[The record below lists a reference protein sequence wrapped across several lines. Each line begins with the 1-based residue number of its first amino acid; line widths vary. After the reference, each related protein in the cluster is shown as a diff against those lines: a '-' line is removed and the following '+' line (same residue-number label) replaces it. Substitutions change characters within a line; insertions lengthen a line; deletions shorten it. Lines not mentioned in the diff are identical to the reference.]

1 MRDFRQAFRMMREV
15 YKVANILVCD
25 DDKDIVEAISI
36 YLEQE
41 GYTVIKAYDG
51 VEAINV
57 LRSQPVDLLI
67 IDIMMP
73 KLDGIR
79 ATLKIREE
87 NPLPIIILSAKSE
100 DADKILG
107 LNVGADDYVTKPF
120 NPLELVARVK
130 SQLRR
135 YTRLG
140 AAIPVENAHIY
151 ETGGLSI
158 NDDLKEVR
166 VDGDVVKLTPIE
178 YNILLL
184 LMKNQGRVFS
194 INQIYENIWNEE
206 AVITDNNEDITS
218 YKEYATV
225 EESKA
230 SKFQYTDLTINS
242 LKYMMTEAAVKNIYG
257 TPVSEYESTEKDSN
271 ANAEYSEKVCS
282 YNDLTLIFVK
292 FTDDGRTAGKNE
304 NGTYKLTA
312 AASVSDKDV
321 FSRGL
326 KVGMSV
332 DSILSVYYRDQD
344 YKNNYYTSDDSTAV
358 LGKYLYG
365 SFTLDELDKVNTKD
379 AIAYGLINFNGYDSD
394 ETADNYIIEFTYFA
408 PDYKNGTAS
417 VDDDFA
423 QIAFD
428 IDNNGVITAIRWY
441 YYPQQ

>member
-1 MRDFRQAFRMMREV
+1 MNTT
-15 YKVANILVCD
+15 NIFKQFIKNTVG
-25 DDKDIVEAISI
+25 KFTRIKFTKNGTIRKITGIAAIISI
-36 YLEQE
+36 MA
-41 GYTVIKAYDG
+41 GTTACG
-51 VEAINV
+51 N
-57 LRSQPVDLLI
+57 R
-67 IDIMMP
+67 
-73 KLDGIR
+73 
-79 ATLKIREE
+79 T
-87 NPLPIIILSAKSE
+87 
-100 DADKILG
+100 
-107 LNVGADDYVTKPF
+107 
-120 NPLELVARVK
+120 
-130 SQLRR
+130 
-135 YTRLG
+135 
-140 AAIPVENAHIY
+140 
-151 ETGGLSI
+151 
-158 NDDLKEVR
+158 
-166 VDGDVVKLTPIE
+166 
-178 YNILLL
+178 
-184 LMKNQGRVFS
+184 
-194 INQIYENIWNEE
+194 E
-206 AVITDNNEDITS
+206 AVITDDNEDITS

-257 TPVSEYESTEKDSN
+257 TPVSEYESTEKDT
-271 ANAEYSEKVCS
+271 NAEAEYLEKVCS

-394 ETADNYIIEFTYFA
+394 ETADNYIIDFTYFA
-408 PDYKNGTAS
+408 PDYKNGTA
-417 VDDDFA
+417 
-423 QIAFD
+423 
-428 IDNNGVITAIRWY
+428 
-441 YYPQQ
+441 

>member
-1 MRDFRQAFRMMREV
+1 MNTT
-15 YKVANILVCD
+15 NIFKQFTKNTVGKFTRIKFTKNSTIRKITGIAAIISIMAGTTACGNRT
-25 DDKDIVEAISI
+25 EAI
-36 YLEQE
+36 
-41 GYTVIKAYDG
+41 
-51 VEAINV
+51 
-57 LRSQPVDLLI
+57 
-67 IDIMMP
+67 
-73 KLDGIR
+73 
-79 ATLKIREE
+79 
-87 NPLPIIILSAKSE
+87 
-100 DADKILG
+100 
-107 LNVGADDYVTKPF
+107 
-120 NPLELVARVK
+120 
-130 SQLRR
+130 
-135 YTRLG
+135 
-140 AAIPVENAHIY
+140 
-151 ETGGLSI
+151 
-158 NDDLKEVR
+158 
-166 VDGDVVKLTPIE
+166 
-178 YNILLL
+178 
-184 LMKNQGRVFS
+184 
-194 INQIYENIWNEE
+194 
-206 AVITDNNEDITS
+206 ITDNNEDITS

-332 DSILSVYYRDQD
+332 DSILSVYYRDKD

>member
-1 MRDFRQAFRMMREV
+1 M
-15 YKVANILVCD
+15 
-25 DDKDIVEAISI
+25 
-36 YLEQE
+36 
-41 GYTVIKAYDG
+41 
-51 VEAINV
+51 
-57 LRSQPVDLLI
+57 
-67 IDIMMP
+67 
-73 KLDGIR
+73 
-79 ATLKIREE
+79 LKR
-87 NPLPIIILSAKSE
+87 NL
-100 DADKILG
+100 
-107 LNVGADDYVTKPF
+107 
-120 NPLELVARVK
+120 
-130 SQLRR
+130 
-135 YTRLG
+135 
-140 AAIPVENAHIY
+140 
-151 ETGGLSI
+151 
-158 NDDLKEVR
+158 
-166 VDGDVVKLTPIE
+166 
-178 YNILLL
+178 
-184 LMKNQGRVFS
+184 
-194 INQIYENIWNEE
+194 
-206 AVITDNNEDITS
+206 
-218 YKEYATV
+218 
-225 EESKA
+225 
-230 SKFQYTDLTINS
+230 
-242 LKYMMTEAAVKNIYG
+242 
-257 TPVSEYESTEKDSN
+257 
-271 ANAEYSEKVCS
+271 EKVCS

>member
-1 MRDFRQAFRMMREV
+1 MTTKEV
-15 YKVANILVCD
+15 IAQGGIEKIGLKGSFLKLTLPNGEKKVLE
-25 DDKDIVEAISI
+25 KDIPEHTIGVEFILNTLISPEYGAIKSLDEINAVGHRMVHGGERFSESVLLNKEVLEAFAACNDLAPLHNPANLKGATNIFKQFTKNTVGKFTRIKFTKNGTIRKITGIAAIISI
-36 YLEQE
+36 MA
-41 GYTVIKAYDG
+41 GTTACG
-51 VEAINV
+51 N
-57 LRSQPVDLLI
+57 R
-67 IDIMMP
+67 
-73 KLDGIR
+73 
-79 ATLKIREE
+79 T
-87 NPLPIIILSAKSE
+87 
-100 DADKILG
+100 
-107 LNVGADDYVTKPF
+107 
-120 NPLELVARVK
+120 
-130 SQLRR
+130 
-135 YTRLG
+135 
-140 AAIPVENAHIY
+140 
-151 ETGGLSI
+151 
-158 NDDLKEVR
+158 
-166 VDGDVVKLTPIE
+166 
-178 YNILLL
+178 
-184 LMKNQGRVFS
+184 
-194 INQIYENIWNEE
+194 E

-332 DSILSVYYRDQD
+332 DSILSVYYRDKD

>member
-1 MRDFRQAFRMMREV
+1 M
-15 YKVANILVCD
+15 
-25 DDKDIVEAISI
+25 
-36 YLEQE
+36 
-41 GYTVIKAYDG
+41 
-51 VEAINV
+51 
-57 LRSQPVDLLI
+57 
-67 IDIMMP
+67 
-73 KLDGIR
+73 
-79 ATLKIREE
+79 
-87 NPLPIIILSAKSE
+87 
-100 DADKILG
+100 
-107 LNVGADDYVTKPF
+107 
-120 NPLELVARVK
+120 
-130 SQLRR
+130 
-135 YTRLG
+135 
-140 AAIPVENAHIY
+140 
-151 ETGGLSI
+151 
-158 NDDLKEVR
+158 
-166 VDGDVVKLTPIE
+166 
-178 YNILLL
+178 
-184 LMKNQGRVFS
+184 
-194 INQIYENIWNEE
+194 
-206 AVITDNNEDITS
+206 
-218 YKEYATV
+218 

-365 SFTLDELDKVNTKD
+365 SFTPDELDKVNTKD